1 MCVSL
6 ILLPWTAS
14 LGFSP
19 QPHPSRSVG
28 QRKRKVN
35 PLFLSF
41 KWSAEEG
48 ARSQGATRAMMQKS
62 SWTPSPESL
71 RTLCPQEL
79 WSVQKCP
86 WPSVFLGLLN
96 EPRAGHLCPN
106 RPCFWPYFYIPKDV
120 WMSDGTDG
128 MTQELLE
135 SYHGGNMGLRIMK
148 PGIWNCWPLHNDGWS
163 NWTWL
168 ENLLFSLRFVPPLH
182 LSPARTS
189 TQGLWFSWPRPVIQ
203 INVCLHLWERNGVI
217 LLNIWVVSPREC
229 PFESWNSGS
238 SKP

>member
-19 QPHPSRSVG
+19 QPHPS
-28 QRKRKVN
+28 N

-48 ARSQGATRAMMQKS
+48 ARSQGATRAKMQKS

-71 RTLCPQEL
+71 PTPCPREL

-86 WPSVFLGLLN
+86 WPSVEWAQSRALVPQQALPMAFDPISIFLKTYECLMAQMEWHGSSWN
-96 EPRAGHLCPN
+96 P
-106 RPCFWPYFYIPKDV
+106 
-120 WMSDGTDG
+120 
-128 MTQELLE
+128 
-135 SYHGGNMGLRIMK
+135 YHGGNMGLRTMK
-148 PGIWNCWPLHNDGWS
+148 PGIWNCWPLHDDGWS

-168 ENLLFSLRFVPPLH
+168 GNLLFSLRFVPPLH
-182 LSPARTS
+182 LCPARTN
-189 TQGLWFSWPRPVIQ
+189 TQGPWFSWPGPVIQ
-203 INVCLHLWERNGVI
+203 INVCLHTYIPGRGMGL
-217 LLNIWVVSPREC
+217 SY
-229 PFESWNSGS
+229 
-238 SKP
+238 